1 MDFSFRVFCAG
12 DWVGVTSLG
21 LGGFVT
27 GRFLEVCRVESL
39 QQDQLGIVLLL
50 WECGLDGV
58 KLQEPGRLLPGK
70 VGNWR
75 SDLDLQ
81 CRLRPLFR
89 GVVPDSG
96 DSSQDLLTFS
106 SQEALWH
113 L

>member
-27 GRFLEVCRVESL
+27 GCFLEVCRVESL
-39 QQDQLGIVLLL
+39 QQDQPGIVLLL

-70 VGNWR
+70 AGN
-75 SDLDLQ
+75 
-81 CRLRPLFR
+81 
-89 GVVPDSG
+89 
-96 DSSQDLLTFS
+96 
-106 SQEALWH
+106 
-113 L
+113 